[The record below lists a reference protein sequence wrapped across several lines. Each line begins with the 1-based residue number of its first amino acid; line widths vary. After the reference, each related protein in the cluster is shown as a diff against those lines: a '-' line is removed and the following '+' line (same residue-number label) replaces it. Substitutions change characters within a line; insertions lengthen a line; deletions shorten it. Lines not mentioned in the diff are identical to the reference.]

1 RGIVAGMQFLVGKAE
16 GEGAAVLGDELQVAT
31 AEHLLQ
37 DFRRHA
43 DLAAARDP
51 GRRDQIA
58 VQRVFRLGHV
68 LALATQSACA
78 TQAAQV
84 THALSSSAHHDANPL
99 LKSWAL
105 IARKTP
111 RLT

>member
-1 RGIVAGMQFLVGKAE
+1 
-16 GEGAAVLGDELQVAT
+16 VLGDEFQVAT

-37 DFRRHA
+37 DFGRHA

-58 VQRVFRLGHV
+58 VQRVFRFGHI
-68 LALATQSACA
+68 LALATQSARA

-84 THALSSSAHHDANPL
+84 THALSSSAPYGPNPL

-111 RLT
+111 RLTLAGPRAGLPWWSASPIF